1 MTQEKR
7 RQEMPASTF
16 AVVKD
21 ILVTDL
27 GVEEERV
34 TEDAHLLED
43 LELDSTD
50 TVEISLQLKKRLG
63 AEVKLQVR
71 DDPTIKEVCAM
82 VDSALASRKE
92 GSASHT

>member
-1 MTQEKR
+1 
-7 RQEMPASTF
+7 MPESTF

-27 GVEEERV
+27 GVEEEQV

-92 GSASHT
+92 GSASPT

>member
-1 MTQEKR
+1 
-7 RQEMPASTF
+7 MPESTF

-27 GVEEERV
+27 GVEEEKV
-34 TEDAHLLED
+34 TPGAHLLED

-71 DDPTIKEVCAM
+71 DDPTVQDVCTM
-82 VDSALASRKE
+82 VESAPARQKE
-92 GSASHT
+92 GFAPPT

>member
-1 MTQEKR
+1 
-7 RQEMPASTF
+7 MPASTF

-27 GVEEERV
+27 GVEEEQV
-34 TEDAHLLED
+34 TQGAHLLED

-63 AEVKLQVR
+63 ADVKLQVR
-71 DDPTIKEVCAM
+71 DDPTVGEVCTM
-82 VDSALASRKE
+82 VERALAGQRE
-92 GSASHT
+92 GSATHT

>member
-1 MTQEKR
+1 MQE
-7 RQEMPASTF
+7 STF

-27 GVEEERV
+27 GVEEEQV
-34 TEDAHLLED
+34 TQGAHLLED

-63 AEVKLQVR
+63 ADVKLQVR
-71 DDPTIKEVCAM
+71 DDPTIEEVCAM
-82 VDSALASRKE
+82 VDTALASQKE
-92 GSASHT
+92 GSATHT